1 MSDFSAKA
9 LLASAKAA
17 AEQPSSDIRTEL
29 GGLARA
35 EGYEIDY
42 AAYGHIVDTY
52 TREGRK
58 VQVKFSKNGRILMLY
73 IDGQPKPGSKREDV
87 ITAIGV
93 HV

>member
-42 AAYGHIVDTY
+42 AAYGHIVGCVCRAGIVGGNRLRRLGHKG
-52 TREGRK
+52 TR
-58 VQVKFSKNGRILMLY
+58 F
-73 IDGQPKPGSKREDV
+73 
-87 ITAIGV
+87 
-93 HV
+93 